1 MGKLKSKV
9 MEAEEVLGVSTL
21 EYELE
26 VMEFL
31 RKSISNV

>member
-1 MGKLKSKV
+1 MGKLKNKV